1 MQLGI
6 LGLAKAGKTLLF
18 NTLTASEKDTD
29 KFASSKKTHL
39 ATAKVP
45 DPRLEQMRDLYNPK
59 RYVPA
64 TVEYIDIPGI
74 QKGEGSQSLD
84 LAQLRTVD
92 ALVHVVRAFEDPELP
107 HPEGSVDP
115 ERDIATVDL
124 ELIYADHD
132 LVERRLARLAKSA
145 KGGLSPDDTHE
156 QRLLAEVILPALEQ
170 ETPLREIDLGA
181 DDEKRLRGYQLLSA
195 KPILTVINVAEDEV
209 ATADP
214 GSAGSHSH
222 RLTISAPIE
231 AEISKLSPEEQREFL
246 DDLGLEEPSL
256 NRVLRASF
264 ELLGLI
270 AFFTVGED
278 EVRAWTIRR
287 GTRAREA
294 AGVIHSDL
302 ARGFIRAEVIS
313 WKDLLD
319 LGSLS
324 AARDK
329 GLLRLEGKDYV
340 IADGDVTHVRFNV

>member
-29 KFASSKKTHL
+29 KFSASKKTHL
-39 ATAKVP
+39 ATARVP
-45 DPRLEQMRDLYNPK
+45 DPRLERLRDLYNPK

-64 TVEYIDIPGI
+64 TVDYIDIPGI

-107 HPEGSVDP
+107 HPEGSVNP
-115 ERDIATVDL
+115 ERDIATIDL
-124 ELIYADHD
+124 ELIYADHE

-145 KGGLSPDDTHE
+145 KGGLSPDEAHE
-156 QRLLAEVILPALEQ
+156 QRLLAEVILPTLEQ
-170 ETPLREIDLGA
+170 ETPIREVELSA

-195 KPILTVINVAEDEV
+195 KPILIVINVAEEDV
-209 ATADP
+209 ATAEP
-214 GSAGSHSH
+214 GESGSQSH
-222 RLTISAPIE
+222 RVTISAPIE
-231 AEISKLSPEEQREFL
+231 KEISQLSPEEQREFL

-302 ARGFIRAEVIS
+302 ARGFIRAEVVS
-313 WKDLLD
+313 WEDLLD
-319 LGSLS
+319 LGSLAS
-324 AARDK
+324 ARDK
-329 GLLRLEGKDYV
+329 GLLRLEGKDYE